1 MDIRIEIYDDGE
13 LEEEVKLMHYHPLSI
28 LDGVVETYLADNKE
42 VLIEIIDE
50 D

>member
-1 MDIRIEIYDDGE
+1 MDLMIEVYDDGE
-13 LEEEVKLMHYHPLSI
+13 LEEEVKLMHYHPLSV
-28 LDGVVETYLADNKE
+28 LDGVVEKYLADGKE